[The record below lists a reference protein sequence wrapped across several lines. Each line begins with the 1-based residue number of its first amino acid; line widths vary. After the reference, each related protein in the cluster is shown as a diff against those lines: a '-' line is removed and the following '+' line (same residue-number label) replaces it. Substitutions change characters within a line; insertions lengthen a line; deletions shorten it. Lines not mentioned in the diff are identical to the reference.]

1 MDRRRAGKRASGRQA
16 MFGLSNREKL
26 VKKRLACS
34 KTRRKPTQKEW
45 MRKLESDARVKAGI
59 FGFFVLV
66 LALLIFSGE
75 HPDPAKY
82 FLIGLL
88 IFVTAVAQLWINH
101 PTTFKRNSR
110 VGLVFGV
117 ILFHLCVAKLVMVIS
132 LQSQSEIPREFGV
145 LLIPFALAPLVLS
158 VLLGK
163 NLGIYGAIFVSLWSS
178 ILFRGV
184 DAFLLVMSLI
194 SGFISVFVT
203 IQVRRRS
210 RLLRAGLYVALATWI
225 LAVSFGIITIPWV
238 QIGDMDLTMF
248 MKQSAAAILTGVVT
262 ATVVSGALPM
272 LEAAFQITTDMSWL
286 EMADRN
292 HPLLSRLSKEAPGTW
307 HHSDVVADLAEVAAN
322 KIGAN
327 GTMCRACAYF
337 HDIGKLVK
345 PNYFSENIVGEDNPH
360 DDLAPTMSA
369 LIIIA
374 HVKEGVDLAL
384 KYGLSQRIIDVIQ
397 QHHGTSLVSYFYK
410 RAIQQQQDARE
421 GGKIMN
427 IREEDI
433 PEVREESF
441 RYRGPK
447 PQFKECGIISLADSV
462 ESASRSLDKP
472 TPQKIEQLINEIVN
486 KRIAEGQLD
495 ECDLTLREIRTIS
508 ETFRYTIQNMLH
520 TRIKYPKDEEHAEGE
535 ARRLKNLPPATAA

>member
-1 MDRRRAGKRASGRQA
+1 
-16 MFGLSNREKL
+16 MFGISDRKKL
-26 VKKRLACS
+26 VRKGLACP
-34 KTRRKPTQKEW
+34 KMRRKTTQNEW
-45 MRKLESDARVKAGI
+45 MRKLESDPFVKTGI
-59 FGFFVLV
+59 FGIFVLV

-88 IFVTAVAQLWINH
+88 VFLTAVAQLWINH
-101 PTTFKRNSR
+101 PNTFQKNSR

-117 ILFHLCVAKLVMVIS
+117 ILFHLCVAKVVMILS
-132 LQSQSEIPREFGV
+132 TQSQGGLPKEFGV

-163 NLGIYGAIFVSLWSS
+163 NLGLYAAVFVSLWSS

-194 SGFISVFVT
+194 SGFIAVFVT

-210 RLLRAGLYVALATWI
+210 RLLRAGVYVGLATWI
-225 LAVSFGIITIPWV
+225 LAVSFGIIAIPWLPFDN
-238 QIGDMDLTMF
+238 IDLTMF
-248 MKQSAAAILTGVVT
+248 MKQSAAAILVGVIT
-262 ATVVSGALPM
+262 AMVVSGALPM

-286 EMADRN
+286 EIADRN
-292 HPLLSRLSKEAPGTW
+292 HPLLLRLSLEAPGTW
-307 HHSDVVADLAEVAAN
+307 HHSDVVADLAEAAAT

-337 HDIGKLVK
+337 HDIGKLIK
-345 PNYFSENIVGEDNPH
+345 PNYFSENIIGDENPH
-360 DDLAPTMSA
+360 DDLTPTMSA
-369 LIIIA
+369 LIIIS

-384 KYGLSQRIIDVIQ
+384 KYGLNRRIIDVIQ
-397 QHHGTSLVSYFYK
+397 QHHGTSMVAYFYK

-433 PEVREESF
+433 PDVRQESF
-441 RYRGPK
+441 RYSGPR
-447 PQFKECGIISLADSV
+447 PQFKESGIISLADAV
-462 ESASRSLDKP
+462 ESASRSLEKP
-472 TPQKIEQLINEIVN
+472 TPQKIEQLVNEIVS

-495 ECDLTLREIRTIS
+495 DCDLTLRELKIIS
-508 ETFRYTIQNMLH
+508 ETFRFTLQNMLH
-520 TRIKYPKDEEHAEGE
+520 TRIRYPKDEERAEQEG
-535 ARRLKNLPPATAA
+535 RRLRNLPPVSAA

>member
-1 MDRRRAGKRASGRQA
+1 
-16 MFGLSNREKL
+16 MFGTSNRKKL
-26 VKKRLACS
+26 IKQGLACP
-34 KTRRKPTQKEW
+34 KTRRKSTQKEW
-45 MRKLESDARVKAGI
+45 MRKLESEPWVKAGI
-59 FGFFVLV
+59 FGVFVLV

-88 IFVTAVAQLWINH
+88 VFLTAVAQLWINH
-101 PTTFKRNSR
+101 PDTFQKNSR

-117 ILFHLCVAKLVMVIS
+117 ILFHLCVAKLVMVFS
-132 LQSQSEIPREFGV
+132 TQSQGGLPKEFGV

-210 RLLRAGLYVALATWI
+210 RLLRAGVYVGLATWI
-225 LAVSFGIITIPWV
+225 LAVSFGIITIPWLRLN
-238 QIGDMDLTMF
+238 DMDLSMF
-248 MKQSAAAILTGVVT
+248 VKQSAAAILTGVVT
-262 ATVVSGALPM
+262 AMVVSGALPM
-272 LEAAFQITTDMSWL
+272 LEAAFRITTDMSWL

-292 HPLLSRLSKEAPGTW
+292 HPLLLRLSLEAPGTW

-345 PNYFSENIVGEDNPH
+345 PNYFSENIVGDDNPH

-369 LIIIA
+369 LIIIS

-384 KYGLSQRIIDVIQ
+384 KYGLNQRVIDVIQ
-397 QHHGTSLVSYFYK
+397 QHHGTSLVAYFYK

-433 PEVREESF
+433 PDVREESF
-441 RYRGPK
+441 RYSGPK
-447 PQFKECGIISLADSV
+447 PQFKESGIISLADAV
-462 ESASRSLDKP
+462 ESASRSLEKP
-472 TPQKIEQLINEIVN
+472 TPQKIEQLVSDIVGR
-486 KRIAEGQLD
+486 RIAEGQLD
-495 ECDLTLREIRTIS
+495 ECDLTLKEIKIIG
-508 ETFRYTIQNMLH
+508 ETFRFTLQNMLH
-520 TRIKYPKDEEHAEGE
+520 TRIKYPKDEERAEQEG
-535 ARRLKNLPPATAA
+535 RRLRNLPPATAA

>member
-1 MDRRRAGKRASGRQA
+1 
-16 MFGLSNREKL
+16 MFGSSYRKKL
-26 VKKRLACS
+26 IKKGFACG
-34 KTRRKPTQKEW
+34 KLRRKPTQNEW
-45 MRKLESDARVKAGI
+45 MRKLDSDPRIKIGI
-59 FGFFVLV
+59 FAVFVCV

-88 IFVTAVAQLWINH
+88 VFVTAVAQLWINH
-101 PTTFKRNSR
+101 PKTFEKNSR

-117 ILFHLCVAKLVMVIS
+117 ILLHLCVAKLVMVVS
-132 LQSQSEIPREFGV
+132 TEAQGNVPRQFGV
-145 LLIPFALAPLVLS
+145 LLIPFAFAPLVLS

-163 NLGIYGAIFVSLWSS
+163 NHGIYGAIFVSLWSS

-194 SGFISVFVT
+194 SGFIAVFVT

-210 RLLRAGLYVALATWI
+210 RLMRAGLYVGLATWI
-225 LAVSFGIITIPWV
+225 LAVSFGIITVPWL
-238 QIGDMDLTMF
+238 QLGGMDWAMF
-248 MKQSAAAILTGVVT
+248 GKQSLAAILTGLITAVV
-262 ATVVSGALPM
+262 VGGALPI
-272 LEAAFQITTDMSWL
+272 LEAVFQITTDMSWM
-286 EMADRN
+286 ETADRN
-292 HPLLSRLSKEAPGTW
+292 HPLLLRLSLEAPGTW
-307 HHSDVVADLAEVAAN
+307 HHSDVVADLAEAAAN
-322 KIGAN
+322 RIGAN

-345 PNYFSENIVGEDNPH
+345 PNYFSENIVGDDNPH

-384 KYGLSQRIIDVIQ
+384 KYGLNQRIIDVIQ

-410 RAIQQQQDARE
+410 RALQQQQDARE

-441 RYRGPK
+441 RYSGPK
-447 PQFKECGIISLADSV
+447 PQFKESGIISLADAV
-462 ESASRSLDKP
+462 ESASRSLERP
-472 TPQKIEQLINEIVN
+472 TPQKIEQLVN
-486 KRIAEGQLD
+486 DIISKRIAEGQLD
-495 ECDLTLREIRTIS
+495 ECDLTLRELKIS
-508 ETFRYTIQNMLH
+508 AETFRFTLQNMLH
-520 TRIKYPKDEEHAEGE
+520 TRIKYPKDEERADQES
-535 ARRLKNLPPATAA
+535 RRLRSLPPASAA

>member
-1 MDRRRAGKRASGRQA
+1 
-16 MFGLSNREKL
+16 MFGSSDRKKL
-26 VKKRLACS
+26 IKKGLACS
-34 KTRRKPTQKEW
+34 KLRRKPTQNEW
-45 MRKLESDARVKAGI
+45 MRRLDSDPRIKIGI
-59 FGFFVLV
+59 FAVFVCV

-88 IFVTAVAQLWINH
+88 VFVTAVAQLWIDH
-101 PTTFKRNSR
+101 PKTFEKNSR

-117 ILFHLCVAKLVMVIS
+117 ILLHLCVAKLVMVVS
-132 LQSQSEIPREFGV
+132 TQAQGGVPKQFGV
-145 LLIPFALAPLVLS
+145 LLIPFAFAPLVLS

-163 NLGIYGAIFVSLWSS
+163 NHGIYAAVFVSLWSS

-194 SGFISVFVT
+194 SGFIAVFVT

-210 RLLRAGLYVALATWI
+210 RLMRAGLYVGLATWI
-225 LAVSFGIITIPWV
+225 LAVSFGIITIPWL
-238 QIGDMDLTMF
+238 QLGGMDWAMF
-248 MKQSAAAILTGVVT
+248 GKQSLAAILTGLLTAVV
-262 ATVVSGALPM
+262 VGGVLPV
-272 LEAAFQITTDMSWL
+272 LEAVFQITTDMSWL
-286 EMADRN
+286 ETADRN
-292 HPLLSRLSKEAPGTW
+292 HPLLLRLSLEAPGTW
-307 HHSDVVADLAEVAAN
+307 HHSDVVADLAEAAAN
-322 KIGAN
+322 RIGAN

-345 PNYFSENIVGEDNPH
+345 PNYFSENIIGDDNPH

-384 KYGLSQRIIDVIQ
+384 KYGLNQRIIDVIQ

-410 RAIQQQQDARE
+410 RALQQQQDARE

-441 RYRGPK
+441 RYSGPK
-447 PQFKECGIISLADSV
+447 PQFKESGIISLADAV
-462 ESASRSLDKP
+462 ESASRSLDRP
-472 TPQKIEQLINEIVN
+472 TPQKIEQLVN
-486 KRIAEGQLD
+486 DIISKRVAQGQLD
-495 ECDLTLREIRTIS
+495 ECDLTLHELKIIG
-508 ETFRYTIQNMLH
+508 ETFRFTLQNMLH
-520 TRIKYPKDEEHAEGE
+520 TRIKYPKDEEKAEQE
-535 ARRLKNLPPATAA
+535 SRRLRNLPPASAA

>member
-1 MDRRRAGKRASGRQA
+1 

-59 FGFFVLV
+59 FGLFVLV

-132 LQSQSEIPREFGV
+132 IQGQSEIPREFGV

-184 DAFLLVMSLI
+184 DALLLVMSLI
-194 SGFISVFVT
+194 SGSISVFVT

-210 RLLRAGLYVALATWI
+210 RLLRAGLYVGLATWI

-238 QIGDMDLTMF
+238 QIGDMDWAMF
-248 MKQSAAAILTGVVT
+248 GKQSLAAILTGLITAVV
-262 ATVVSGALPM
+262 VGGALPI
-272 LEAAFQITTDMSWL
+272 LEAVFQITTDMSWM
-286 EMADRN
+286 ETADRN
-292 HPLLSRLSKEAPGTW
+292 HPLLLRLSLEAPGTW
-307 HHSDVVADLAEVAAN
+307 HHSDVVADLAEAAAN
-322 KIGAN
+322 RIGAN

-337 HDIGKLVK
+337 HDIGK
-345 PNYFSENIVGEDNPH
+345 
-360 DDLAPTMSA
+360 
-369 LIIIA
+369 
-374 HVKEGVDLAL
+374 
-384 KYGLSQRIIDVIQ
+384 
-397 QHHGTSLVSYFYK
+397 
-410 RAIQQQQDARE
+410 
-421 GGKIMN
+421 
-427 IREEDI
+427 
-433 PEVREESF
+433 
-441 RYRGPK
+441 
-447 PQFKECGIISLADSV
+447 
-462 ESASRSLDKP
+462 
-472 TPQKIEQLINEIVN
+472 
-486 KRIAEGQLD
+486 
-495 ECDLTLREIRTIS
+495 
-508 ETFRYTIQNMLH
+508 
-520 TRIKYPKDEEHAEGE
+520 
-535 ARRLKNLPPATAA
+535 

>member
-1 MDRRRAGKRASGRQA
+1 
-16 MFGLSNREKL
+16 MFGISDRKKL
-26 VKKRLACS
+26 VKKGLACP
-34 KTRRKPTQKEW
+34 KMRRKTTQNEW
-45 MRKLESDARVKAGI
+45 MRKLELDPFVKAGI
-59 FGFFVLV
+59 FGIFVLV
-66 LALLIFSGE
+66 LGLLIFSGE

-88 IFVTAVAQLWINH
+88 VFLTAVAQLWINH
-101 PTTFKRNSR
+101 PNTFQKNSR

-117 ILFHLCVAKLVMVIS
+117 ILFHLCVAKVVMILS
-132 LQSQSEIPREFGV
+132 TQSQGGLPKEFGV

-163 NLGIYGAIFVSLWSS
+163 NLGLYAAVFVSLWSS

-194 SGFISVFVT
+194 SGFIAVFVT

-210 RLLRAGLYVALATWI
+210 RLLRAGVYVGLATWI
-225 LAVSFGIITIPWV
+225 LAVSFGIIAIPWLPFDN
-238 QIGDMDLTMF
+238 IDLTMF
-248 MKQSAAAILTGVVT
+248 MKQSAAAILVGVIT
-262 ATVVSGALPM
+262 AMVVSGALPM

-286 EMADRN
+286 EIADRN
-292 HPLLSRLSKEAPGTW
+292 HPLLLRLSLEAPGTW
-307 HHSDVVADLAEVAAN
+307 HHSDVVADLAEAAAT

-337 HDIGKLVK
+337 HDIGKLIK
-345 PNYFSENIVGEDNPH
+345 PNYFSENIIGDENPH
-360 DDLAPTMSA
+360 DDLTPTMSA
-369 LIIIA
+369 LIIIS

-384 KYGLSQRIIDVIQ
+384 KYGLNRRIIDVIQ
-397 QHHGTSLVSYFYK
+397 QHHGTSMVAYFYK

-433 PEVREESF
+433 PDVRQESF
-441 RYRGPK
+441 RYSGPR
-447 PQFKECGIISLADSV
+447 PQFKESGIISLADAV
-462 ESASRSLDKP
+462 ESASRSLEKP
-472 TPQKIEQLINEIVN
+472 TPQKIEQLVNDIVS

-495 ECDLTLREIRTIS
+495 ECDLTLRELKIIS
-508 ETFRYTIQNMLH
+508 ETFRFTLQNMLH
-520 TRIKYPKDEEHAEGE
+520 TRIRYPKDEERAEQEG
-535 ARRLKNLPPATAA
+535 RRLRNLPPVSAA